1 VRRKELSPRR
11 RRAVF
16 LGEQGEQRIAD
27 FELFDYGA
35 EASLRVSKCCTQ
47 LQFCVE
53 MTRNLPVAATFVQQ
67 ARLQLFQIFL
77 TKLAQSRIHQH
88 RHPRHDR
95 RDLAIAVHW
104 QAVAQLK

>member
-1 VRRKELSPRR
+1 MRRKELSPRR

-47 LQFCVE
+47 LQFCVKMSE
-53 MTRNLPVAATFVQQ
+53 TYP
-67 ARLQLFQIFL
+67 
-77 TKLAQSRIHQH
+77 
-88 RHPRHDR
+88 
-95 RDLAIAVHW
+95 
-104 QAVAQLK
+104 